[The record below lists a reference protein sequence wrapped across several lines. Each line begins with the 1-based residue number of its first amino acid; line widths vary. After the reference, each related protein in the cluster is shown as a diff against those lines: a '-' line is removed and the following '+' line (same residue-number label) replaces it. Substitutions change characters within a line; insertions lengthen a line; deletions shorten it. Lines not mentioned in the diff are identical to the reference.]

1 MTQIAQARLQQLL
14 PEAVNTPLAS
24 LVIGG
29 LSQDSR
35 TLQAGELFFARPG
48 LTHRGVDFI
57 PAAVARGAV
66 AVLVD
71 EAEAAAVAQADFG
84 VPVLAVAQLAW
95 RIGPM
100 ASLFYGE
107 PSRAMQM
114 IGVTGTN
121 GKTSCSHYIAQALNL
136 AGRRTALIGT
146 VGNGFIDALATA
158 SHTTPDPIALQR
170 LLADFRTQG
179 ADTVVME
186 VSSHA
191 LEQGRVEGIAFDV
204 AAFSNL
210 SRDHL
215 DYHGSMEA
223 YGAAKARLFDAMAVP
238 LLAINADDAF
248 GRSLLQRPYADVR
261 ELLAFGTRADAD
273 IYPVSSQL
281 NSNGMQLRLH
291 TQFGEMDIQNRLL
304 GHFNLSNL
312 LLSAAVLQLAGLNSE
327 QLQRGLNGL
336 TPVCGRM
343 ECFGGGALPLVV
355 IDYAHTPDAL
365 EKALQAL
372 AEHVGGQL
380 WCLFGCGGDR
390 DTGKR
395 AQMGSIAARLAD
407 RVVITSDNPR
417 SEDPARII
425 DMIQEGIDSARGCEV
440 EPDRARAIQQTL
452 ARAGAGDI
460 VLIAGKGHEDY
471 QEINGQRRPF
481 SDQLIAQQALDARKQ
496 GALS

>member
-1 MTQIAQARLQQLL
+1 MNPIAQATLQQLL

-48 LTHRGVDFI
+48 LTHRGLDFI
-57 PAAVARGAV
+57 PAAAARGAV

-71 EAEAAAVAQADFG
+71 EAEAAALGDTDFG
-84 VPVLAVAQLAW
+84 VPVLAIEQLAR
-95 RIGPM
+95 RIGPI
-100 ASLFYGE
+100 AALFYGA
-107 PSRAMQM
+107 PSQSMQL

-121 GKTSCSHYIAQALNL
+121 GKTSCAHYIAQGLNL

-146 VGNGFIDALATA
+146 VGNGFIDALAPA

-170 LLADFRTQG
+170 LLADFRDRG
-179 ADTVVME
+179 AQAVVME

-191 LEQGRVEGIAFDV
+191 LDQGRVAGVAFDI

-215 DYHGSMEA
+215 DYHGSMDA
-223 YGAAKARLFDAMAVP
+223 YGAAKARLFDAMAVAR
-238 LLAINADDAF
+238 LAINADDAF
-248 GRSLLQRPYADVR
+248 GRELLQRHFAAACQV
-261 ELLAFGTRADAD
+261 LAFGTTPDCD
-273 IYPVSSQL
+273 VYPVSHQL
-281 NSNGMQLRLH
+281 NSSGMRLRLH
-291 TQFGEMDIQNRLL
+291 TALGEFDVQNRLL

-312 LLSAAVLQLAGLNSE
+312 LLSAAVLQLAGLDSA

-336 TPVCGRM
+336 KPVCGRM
-343 ECFGGGALPLVV
+343 ECFGGGELPLVV

-372 AEHVGGQL
+372 AEHADGQL

-390 DTGKR
+390 DNGKR
-395 AQMGSIAARLAD
+395 AHMGAIASALAD
-407 RVVITSDNPR
+407 QVVITSDNPR
-417 SEDPARII
+417 SEDPLRII
-425 DMIQEGIDSARGCEV
+425 AMIQDGIDGRTPCQV
-440 EPDRARAIQQTL
+440 EPDRALAIGRVIAS
-452 ARAGAGDI
+452 ARAGDI

-471 QEINGQRRPF
+471 QEIHGQRRPF
-481 SDQLIAQQALDARKQ
+481 SDQQVAQQALARRLQ
-496 GALS
+496 GMGS

>member
-1 MTQIAQARLQQLL
+1 MQQLL

-35 TLQAGELFFARPG
+35 SLQAGDLFFARAG
-48 LTHRGVDFI
+48 LAHRGVDFI

-71 EAEAAAVAQADFG
+71 EAERASVAEVDFG
-84 VPVLAVAQLAW
+84 VPVFAVAQLAR

-107 PSRAMQM
+107 PSQAMQM

-121 GKTSCSHYIAQALNL
+121 GKTSCTHYIAQALNF
-136 AGRRTALIGT
+136 AARRTALVGT
-146 VGNGFIDALATA
+146 VGNGFVDALEPA

-170 LLADFRTQG
+170 LLADFRAQG

-191 LEQGRVEGIAFDV
+191 LDQGRVEGIAFDIV
-204 AAFSNL
+204 AFSNL

-215 DYHGSMEA
+215 DYHGSMDA
-223 YGAAKARLFDAMAVP
+223 YGEAKARLFEAMEVP

-248 GRSLLQRPYADVR
+248 GRALLQRHFPDARQV
-261 ELLAFGTRADAD
+261 LAFGTTQEVDV
-273 IYPVSSQL
+273 YPLHSEL
-281 NSNGMQLRLH
+281 NSNGMQVRLH
-291 TQFGEMDIQNRLL
+291 TALGEIHVQNHLL
-304 GHFNLSNL
+304 GHFNLSNV
-312 LLSAAVLQLAGLNSE
+312 LLSAAVLQLAGLDSAE
-327 QLQRGLNGL
+327 MQRGLSGL

-343 ECFGGGALPLVV
+343 ECFGGGDLPLVV
-355 IDYAHTPDAL
+355 VDYAHTPDAL

-372 AEHVGGQL
+372 AEHVEGQL
-380 WCLFGCGGDR
+380 WCVFGCGGDR

-395 AQMGSIAARLAD
+395 AQMGAVASALAD
-407 RVVITSDNPR
+407 QVVITSDNPR
-417 SEDPARII
+417 TEDPQHIVA
-425 DMIQEGIDSARGCEV
+425 MIQEGIDDGTCARVEV
-440 EPDRARAIQQTL
+440 DRARAIEQTL
-452 ARAGAGDI
+452 ARAAAGDI

-471 QEINGQRRPF
+471 QEIHGQRRPF
-481 SDQLIAQQALDARKQ
+481 SDQKVAQQALGKRKQ